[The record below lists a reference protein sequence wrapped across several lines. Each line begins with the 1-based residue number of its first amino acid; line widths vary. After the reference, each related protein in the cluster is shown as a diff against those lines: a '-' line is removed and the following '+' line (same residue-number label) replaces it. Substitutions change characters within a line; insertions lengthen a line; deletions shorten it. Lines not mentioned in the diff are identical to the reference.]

1 MSQAQEPKPINP
13 VNLLI
18 DTFWALMPEKT
29 ANEVADVKRMVLGTI
44 RQTVDF
50 VVTKELEWTDRHLEN
65 ARKMRD
71 QYRAAAP
78 ASESSAP
85 PSTSQEGV

>member
-13 VNLLI
+13 INLLI

-29 ANEVADVKRMVLGTI
+29 ANEVAEVKRMVLGSI

-50 VVTKELEWTDRHLEN
+50 VVAKELEWTDRHLEN
-65 ARKMRD
+65 ARRMRE
-71 QYRAAAP
+71 QYRSSAP
-78 ASESSAP
+78 ASEPAAP
-85 PSTSQEGV
+85 TSTGQEGA